1 MQGERL
7 VPLPDGKDVLP
18 FGQLHGNGPHP
29 ANLQRRPAVY
39 RDRLCAGPGGAAEGD
54 GGFIQHA
61 GLLGVGQSQLVLRLQ
76 PRQRGGG
83 PVGEK
88 GQNQS
93 GLGAVRVRQQQPGL
107 FHLYGCG
114 QLGGPAAGEKHR
126 QPGPVA
132 PGGLLAPGLGGEQGH
147 APLPRQP
154 GGGFVRTGFVQKA
167 QGKALPG
174 SRRLQRLHP
183 VTAQRPGRFTG
194 QSQRVKALC
203 PGGGYGILGGLS
215 RRGTQEQRTGGIGQ
229 R

>member
-1 MQGERL
+1 MEYPAYVAALDIGGTKIAGALLRYEQIDAAPEVVFETQ
-7 VPLPDGKDVLP
+7 VPT
-18 FGQLHGNGPHP
+18 Q
-29 ANLQRRPAVY
+29 A
-39 RDRLCAGPGGAAEGD
+39 
-54 GGFIQHA
+54 
-61 GLLGVGQSQLVLRLQ
+61 
-76 PRQRGGG
+76 QRGGG

-88 GQNQS
+88 GKNQS
-93 GLGAVRVRQQQPGL
+93 GLGAVRVRQQQTGL
-107 FHLYGCG
+107 LHLYGCG

-183 VTAQRPGRFTG
+183 ATAQRPGRFTG

-215 RRGTQEQRTGGIGQ
+215 RRGT
-229 R
+229 